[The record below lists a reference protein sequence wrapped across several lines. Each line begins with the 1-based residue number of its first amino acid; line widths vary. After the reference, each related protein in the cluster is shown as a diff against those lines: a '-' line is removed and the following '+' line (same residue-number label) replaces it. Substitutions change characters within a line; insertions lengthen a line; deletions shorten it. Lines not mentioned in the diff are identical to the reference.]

1 MDETLLSINLNAFI
15 LRYFKD
21 VSSMLADIG
30 RRSRG
35 GTMARLGTILV
46 DLNANRRSGT
56 DNRTNLEFYR
66 TEVERRCG
74 ICLSD
79 PIIYEAFTYYDRE
92 VLPHKNDDVINAHA
106 MPGAHAALQAVQ
118 DAGLRCALFTNPSFP
133 QGAIECRMGWG
144 DLADAPFELVT
155 HMGNTTRC
163 KPDATY
169 YLEQLQVMGLE
180 PHEVLMVGND
190 PKRDFPSPACGIQTA
205 YVGQGKPGRAT
216 WHGTMEDFAR
226 EFNAVV
232 EAFYEHQV
240 ADELSSG
247 IVVGAVLKRLVKQE
261 RPQRLHSNADVL
273 ATTAKTRQSE
283 QGALKRG
290 GIDLLV
296 MPPKLKGRLP
306 LWRVCSVD

>member
-1 MDETLLSINLNAFI
+1 MLKAVVFDMDETLLSINLNAFI

-46 DLNANRRSGT
+46 DLNANRRRGT
-56 DNRTNLEFYR
+56 DNRTNLAFYQE
-66 TEVERRCG
+66 EVERRCG

-79 PIIYEAFTYYDRE
+79 PLIYEAFTYYERE
-92 VLPHKNDDVINAHA
+92 VLPFKNDDMINAKA

-133 QGAIECRMGWG
+133 QDAIECRMGWG
-144 DLADAPFELVT
+144 ELTDAPFELVT
-155 HMGNTTRC
+155 HMGNATRC

-190 PKRDFPSPACGIQTA
+190 PKRDFPSPDCGIQTA
-205 YVGQGKPGRAT
+205 YVGQGKPSRAT
-216 WHGTMEDFAR
+216 WRGTMEDFAHN
-226 EFNAVV
+226 FNAVV

-240 ADELSSG
+240 ADELS
-247 IVVGAVLKRLVKQE
+247 
-261 RPQRLHSNADVL
+261 
-273 ATTAKTRQSE
+273 
-283 QGALKRG
+283 
-290 GIDLLV
+290 
-296 MPPKLKGRLP
+296 
-306 LWRVCSVD
+306 

>member
-1 MDETLLSINLNAFI
+1 MNTRLHNLTITSQAFAFGVKYPEPTTLDQIYEKGARVLKAVVFDMDETLLSINLNAFI

-46 DLNANRRSGT
+46 DLNANRR
-56 DNRTNLEFYR
+56 

-79 PIIYEAFTYYDRE
+79 PIIYEAFSYYERE
-92 VLPHKNDDVINAHA
+92 VLPYKNDDVINAHA

-144 DLADAPFELVT
+144 GLADAPFELVT
-155 HMGNTTRC
+155 HMGNATRC

-205 YVGQGKPGRAT
+205 FVGQGKPSRAT
-216 WHGTMEDFAR
+216 WRGTMEDFAR
-226 EFNAVV
+226 DFNAVV

-240 ADELSSG
+240 AEALS
-247 IVVGAVLKRLVKQE
+247 
-261 RPQRLHSNADVL
+261 
-273 ATTAKTRQSE
+273 
-283 QGALKRG
+283 
-290 GIDLLV
+290 
-296 MPPKLKGRLP
+296 
-306 LWRVCSVD
+306 

>member
-1 MDETLLSINLNAFI
+1 MNTRLHNLTITSQAFGFGVKYPEPTTLDQIYEKGARVLKAVVFDMDETLLSINLNAFI

-30 RRSRG
+30 RR
-35 GTMARLGTILV
+35 
-46 DLNANRRSGT
+46 
-56 DNRTNLEFYR
+56 TNLEFYR

-79 PIIYEAFTYYDRE
+79 PIIYEAFSYYERE
-92 VLPHKNDDVINAHA
+92 VLPYKNDDVINAHA

-144 DLADAPFELVT
+144 GLADAPFELVT
-155 HMGNTTRC
+155 HMGNATRC

-205 YVGQGKPGRAT
+205 FVGQGKPSRAT
-216 WHGTMEDFAR
+216 WRGTMEDFAR
-226 EFNAVV
+226 DFNAVV

-240 ADELSSG
+240 ADALS
-247 IVVGAVLKRLVKQE
+247 
-261 RPQRLHSNADVL
+261 
-273 ATTAKTRQSE
+273 
-283 QGALKRG
+283 
-290 GIDLLV
+290 
-296 MPPKLKGRLP
+296 
-306 LWRVCSVD
+306 

>member
-1 MDETLLSINLNAFI
+1 MLKAVVFDMDETLLSINLNAFI

-79 PIIYEAFTYYDRE
+79 PLIYEAFTYYDRE

-169 YLEQLQVMGLE
+169 YLWWATIPNATSRPPIAASKPPLWA
-180 PHEVLMVGND
+180 
-190 PKRDFPSPACGIQTA
+190 RASPAEP
-205 YVGQGKPGRAT
+205 PGAEPWKTSPAT
-216 WHGTMEDFAR
+216 LT
-226 EFNAVV
+226 
-232 EAFYEHQV
+232 
-240 ADELSSG
+240 
-247 IVVGAVLKRLVKQE
+247 
-261 RPQRLHSNADVL
+261 P
-273 ATTAKTRQSE
+273 
-283 QGALKRG
+283 
-290 GIDLLV
+290 
-296 MPPKLKGRLP
+296 
-306 LWRVCSVD
+306 

>member
-1 MDETLLSINLNAFI
+1 MSSISSVNCDFLLVWRLFRNLMNTRLHNLTITSQAFGFGVKYPEPTTLNQIYEKGARVLKAVVFDMDETLLSIN
-15 LRYFKD
+15 
-21 VSSMLADIG
+21 
-30 RRSRG
+30 
-35 GTMARLGTILV
+35 
-46 DLNANRRSGT
+46 LNANRRSGT
-56 DNRTNLEFYR
+56 DNRTNLEFYQE
-66 TEVERRCG
+66 EVERRCG

-79 PIIYEAFTYYDRE
+79 PLIYEAFTYYDRE
-92 VLPHKNDDVINAHA
+92 VLPYKNDDVINAHA

-190 PKRDFPSPACGIQTA
+190 PKRDFPSPDCGIQTA
-205 YVGQGKPGRAT
+205 FVGQGKPSRAT
-216 WHGTMEDFAR
+216 WRGTMEDFAR
-226 EFNAVV
+226 DFNAVV

-240 ADELSSG
+240 ADELS
-247 IVVGAVLKRLVKQE
+247 
-261 RPQRLHSNADVL
+261 
-273 ATTAKTRQSE
+273 
-283 QGALKRG
+283 
-290 GIDLLV
+290 
-296 MPPKLKGRLP
+296 
-306 LWRVCSVD
+306 

>member
-1 MDETLLSINLNAFI
+1 MSSISSVNCDFLLVWRLFRNLMNTRLRNLTITSQAFGFGVKYPEPTTLDQIYEKGARVLKAVVFDMDETLLSINLNAFI

-30 RRSRG
+30 SRSRG

-56 DNRTNLEFYR
+56 DNRTNLEFYQE
-66 TEVERRCG
+66 EVERRCG

-79 PIIYEAFTYYDRE
+79 PLIYEAFTYYDRE
-92 VLPHKNDDVINAHA
+92 ILPYKNDEVINAHA

-190 PKRDFPSPACGIQTA
+190 PKRDFPSPDCGIQTA
-205 YVGQGKPGRAT
+205 FVGQGKPSRAT
-216 WHGTMEDFAR
+216 WRGTMEDFAR
-226 EFNAVV
+226 DFNAVI
-232 EAFYEHQV
+232 EAFYEHQI
-240 ADELSSG
+240 ADELS
-247 IVVGAVLKRLVKQE
+247 
-261 RPQRLHSNADVL
+261 
-273 ATTAKTRQSE
+273 
-283 QGALKRG
+283 
-290 GIDLLV
+290 
-296 MPPKLKGRLP
+296 
-306 LWRVCSVD
+306 

>member
-46 DLNANRRSGT
+46 DLNANRRSST
-56 DNRTNLEFYR
+56 DNRTNLEFYQ

-79 PIIYEAFTYYDRE
+79 PLIYEAFTYYDHE
-92 VLPHKNDDVINAHA
+92 VLPYKNDDMINAKA

-144 DLADAPFELVT
+144 ELTDAPFELVT
-155 HMGNTTRC
+155 HMGNATRC

-169 YLEQLQVMGLE
+169 YLE
-180 PHEVLMVGND
+180 
-190 PKRDFPSPACGIQTA
+190 
-205 YVGQGKPGRAT
+205 
-216 WHGTMEDFAR
+216 
-226 EFNAVV
+226 
-232 EAFYEHQV
+232 
-240 ADELSSG
+240 
-247 IVVGAVLKRLVKQE
+247 
-261 RPQRLHSNADVL
+261 
-273 ATTAKTRQSE
+273 
-283 QGALKRG
+283 
-290 GIDLLV
+290 
-296 MPPKLKGRLP
+296 
-306 LWRVCSVD
+306 

>member
-1 MDETLLSINLNAFI
+1 MLKAVVFDMDETLLSINLNAFI

-56 DNRTNLEFYR
+56 DNRTNLEFYQE
-66 TEVERRCG
+66 EVERRCG
-74 ICLSD
+74 IRLSD
-79 PIIYEAFTYYDRE
+79 PLIYEAFTYYDRE
-92 VLPHKNDDVINAHA
+92 VLPYKNDDVINAHA
-106 MPGAHAALQAVQ
+106 
-118 DAGLRCALFTNPSFP
+118 SFP

-190 PKRDFPSPACGIQTA
+190 PKRDFPSPDCGIQTA
-205 YVGQGKPGRAT
+205 FVGQGKPSRAT
-216 WHGTMEDFAR
+216 WRGTMEDFAR
-226 EFNAVV
+226 DFNAVI
-232 EAFYEHQV
+232 EAFYEHQI
-240 ADELSSG
+240 ADELS
-247 IVVGAVLKRLVKQE
+247 
-261 RPQRLHSNADVL
+261 
-273 ATTAKTRQSE
+273 
-283 QGALKRG
+283 
-290 GIDLLV
+290 
-296 MPPKLKGRLP
+296 
-306 LWRVCSVD
+306 

>member
-1 MDETLLSINLNAFI
+1 
-15 LRYFKD
+15 
-21 VSSMLADIG
+21 MLADIG

-79 PIIYEAFTYYDRE
+79 PLIYEAFTYYDRE
-92 VLPHKNDDVINAHA
+92 VLPYKNDDVINAHA
-106 MPGAHAALQAVQ
+106 MPGAHAALRAVQ
-118 DAGLRCALFTNPSFP
+118 DAGLRCALFTNPQLSRGGHRVP
-133 QGAIECRMGWG
+133 HGLGRP
-144 DLADAPFELVT
+144 ADAPFELVT

-190 PKRDFPSPACGIQTA
+190 PGRDFPSPACGIQTA
-205 YVGQGKPGRAT
+205 YVGRGKPGRAT
-216 WHGTMEDFAR
+216 RHGTMEDFAR
-226 EFNAVV
+226 NFNAVV

-240 ADELSSG
+240 ADELS
-247 IVVGAVLKRLVKQE
+247 
-261 RPQRLHSNADVL
+261 
-273 ATTAKTRQSE
+273 
-283 QGALKRG
+283 
-290 GIDLLV
+290 
-296 MPPKLKGRLP
+296 
-306 LWRVCSVD
+306 

>member
-1 MDETLLSINLNAFI
+1 MLKAVVFDMDETLLSINLNAFI

-56 DNRTNLEFYR
+56 DNRTNLEFYQ

-79 PIIYEAFTYYDRE
+79 PLINEAFTYYERE
-92 VLPHKNDDVINAHA
+92 ILPFKNDDMINAKA

-144 DLADAPFELVT
+144 ELSDVPFELVT
-155 HMGNTTRC
+155 HMGNATRC

-169 YLEQLQVMGLE
+169 YLEQLLVMGLE

-216 WHGTMEDFAR
+216 WRGSMEDFAR
-226 EFNAVV
+226 NFNAVV

-240 ADELSSG
+240 ANELS
-247 IVVGAVLKRLVKQE
+247 
-261 RPQRLHSNADVL
+261 
-273 ATTAKTRQSE
+273 
-283 QGALKRG
+283 
-290 GIDLLV
+290 
-296 MPPKLKGRLP
+296 
-306 LWRVCSVD
+306 

>member
-1 MDETLLSINLNAFI
+1 MNTRLRNLTITSQAFGFGVKYPEPTILDRFFEKGARVLKAVVFDMDETLLSINLNAFI

-30 RRSRG
+30 HRSRG

-56 DNRTNLEFYR
+56 DNRTNLEFYQE
-66 TEVERRCG
+66 EVERRCG

-79 PIIYEAFTYYDRE
+79 PLIYEAFTYYDRE
-92 VLPHKNDDVINAHA
+92 VLPYKNDDVINAHA

-190 PKRDFPSPACGIQTA
+190 PKRDFPSPDCGIQTA
-205 YVGQGKPGRAT
+205 FVGQGKPSRAT
-216 WHGTMEDFAR
+216 WRGTMEDFAR

-232 EAFYEHQV
+232 EAFYEHQI
-240 ADELSSG
+240 ADELS
-247 IVVGAVLKRLVKQE
+247 
-261 RPQRLHSNADVL
+261 
-273 ATTAKTRQSE
+273 
-283 QGALKRG
+283 
-290 GIDLLV
+290 
-296 MPPKLKGRLP
+296 
-306 LWRVCSVD
+306 

>member
-1 MDETLLSINLNAFI
+1 MNCCLHNLTISSAQDGFGVKYPEPTILDRIYEKGARVLKAVVFDMDETLLSINLNAFI

-21 VSSMLADIG
+21 VSSMLAD
-30 RRSRG
+30 
-35 GTMARLGTILV
+35 LGTILV

-56 DNRTNLEFYR
+56 DNRTNLTFYQE
-66 TEVERRCG
+66 EVERRCG

-79 PIIYEAFTYYDRE
+79 PTIYEAFTYYERE
-92 VLPHKNDDVINAHA
+92 VLPHKNDDAINAKA

-144 DLADAPFELVT
+144 ELTDAPFELVT
-155 HMGNTTRC
+155 HMGNATRC

-190 PKRDFPSPACGIQTA
+190 PKRDFPSPDCGIQTA

-216 WHGTMEDFAR
+216 WRGTMEDFAHN
-226 EFNAVV
+226 FNAVV
-232 EAFYEHQV
+232 EAFYERQV
-240 ADELSSG
+240 AEELS
-247 IVVGAVLKRLVKQE
+247 
-261 RPQRLHSNADVL
+261 
-273 ATTAKTRQSE
+273 
-283 QGALKRG
+283 
-290 GIDLLV
+290 
-296 MPPKLKGRLP
+296 
-306 LWRVCSVD
+306 

>member
-1 MDETLLSINLNAFI
+1 MLKAVVFDMDETLLSINLNAFI

-56 DNRTNLEFYR
+56 DNRTNLAFYQE
-66 TEVERRCG
+66 EVERRCG

-79 PIIYEAFTYYDRE
+79 PTIYEAFTYYERE
-92 VLPHKNDDVINAHA
+92 VLPYKNDDMINAKA

-155 HMGNTTRC
+155 HMGNATRC

-190 PKRDFPSPACGIQTA
+190 PKRDFPSPDCGIQTA

-216 WHGTMEDFAR
+216 WRGTMEDFAR
-226 EFNAVV
+226 NFNAVV
-232 EAFYEHQV
+232 EAFYEHQI
-240 ADELSSG
+240 ADELS
-247 IVVGAVLKRLVKQE
+247 
-261 RPQRLHSNADVL
+261 
-273 ATTAKTRQSE
+273 
-283 QGALKRG
+283 
-290 GIDLLV
+290 
-296 MPPKLKGRLP
+296 
-306 LWRVCSVD
+306 

>member
-1 MDETLLSINLNAFI
+1 MLKAVVFDMDETLLSINLNAFI

-79 PIIYEAFTYYDRE
+79 PLIYEAFTYYDRE
-92 VLPHKNDDVINAHA
+92 VLPYKNDDVINAHA
-106 MPGAHAALQAVQ
+106 MPAHTPLSRPYRTQDCAARSLPTPAFPRGPSSAAWVGA
-118 DAGLRCALFTNPSFP
+118 TWPTP
-133 QGAIECRMGWG
+133 
-144 DLADAPFELVT
+144 PFELVT

-169 YLEQLQVMGLE
+169 YLEQLQVMGLD

-226 EFNAVV
+226 DFNAVV

-240 ADELSSG
+240 ADELS
-247 IVVGAVLKRLVKQE
+247 
-261 RPQRLHSNADVL
+261 
-273 ATTAKTRQSE
+273 
-283 QGALKRG
+283 
-290 GIDLLV
+290 
-296 MPPKLKGRLP
+296 
-306 LWRVCSVD
+306 

>member
-1 MDETLLSINLNAFI
+1 MNTRLRNLTITSQAFGFGVKYPEPTILDRFFEKGARVLKAVVFDMDETLLSINLNAFI

-46 DLNANRRSGT
+46 DLNANRRSST
-56 DNRTNLEFYR
+56 DNRTNLEFYQE
-66 TEVERRCG
+66 EVERRCG

-79 PIIYEAFTYYDRE
+79 PLIYEAFTYYDRE
-92 VLPHKNDDVINAHA
+92 VLPYKNDELINAHA

-118 DAGLRCALFTNPSFP
+118 DAGLRCALFTNPAFP
-133 QGAIECRMGWG
+133 RGLLSAVWLG

-155 HMGNTTRC
+155 HMGNATRC

-169 YLEQLQVMGLE
+169 YLEQLQAMGLE

-205 YVGQGKPGRAT
+205 YVGQGKPGLAT
-216 WHGTMEDFAR
+216 WRGTMEDFAR
-226 EFNAVV
+226 
-232 EAFYEHQV
+232 
-240 ADELSSG
+240 
-247 IVVGAVLKRLVKQE
+247 
-261 RPQRLHSNADVL
+261 
-273 ATTAKTRQSE
+273 
-283 QGALKRG
+283 
-290 GIDLLV
+290 DLT
-296 MPPKLKGRLP
+296 P
-306 LWRVCSVD
+306 

>member
-106 MPGAHAALQAVQ
+106 MPGAPPRFRPYRTQGCAARSSPTPA
-118 DAGLRCALFTNPSFP
+118 FP

-216 WHGTMEDFAR
+216 WRGTMEDFAR
-226 EFNAVV
+226 DFNAVV

-240 ADELSSG
+240 ADELS
-247 IVVGAVLKRLVKQE
+247 
-261 RPQRLHSNADVL
+261 
-273 ATTAKTRQSE
+273 
-283 QGALKRG
+283 
-290 GIDLLV
+290 
-296 MPPKLKGRLP
+296 
-306 LWRVCSVD
+306 

>member
-1 MDETLLSINLNAFI
+1 MDDRLHNLTISSLPIRLWGKVSGATIHERIIEKGARVLKAVVFDMDETLLSINLNAFI

-30 RRSRG
+30 RRSHG

-56 DNRTNLEFYR
+56 DNRTNLEFYQE
-66 TEVERRCG
+66 EVERRCG

-79 PIIYEAFTYYDRE
+79 PLIYEAFTYYDRE
-92 VLPHKNDDVINAHA
+92 VLPYKNDDMINAKA

-118 DAGLRCALFTNPSFP
+118 NAGLRCALFTNPSFP

-144 DLADAPFELVT
+144 EMADAPFELVT
-155 HMGNTTRC
+155 HMGNATRC

-216 WHGTMEDFAR
+216 WCGTMEDFAR
-226 EFNAVV
+226 DFNAVV
-232 EAFYEHQV
+232 EAFYEHQI
-240 ADELSSG
+240 ADALS
-247 IVVGAVLKRLVKQE
+247 
-261 RPQRLHSNADVL
+261 
-273 ATTAKTRQSE
+273 
-283 QGALKRG
+283 
-290 GIDLLV
+290 
-296 MPPKLKGRLP
+296 
-306 LWRVCSVD
+306 